1 MRVLTVLALFALAPV
16 LSAADPPPAAS
27 KSKARA
33 EAAAALALAASC
45 DCPAGDQK
53 CGRVVA
59 DVLARVS
66 AEIDAEARRPAVAP
80 PPREKVEPKV
90 EPVAVL
96 PQLPATFTDA
106 AGCTWTE
113 TFPGSGAYTRTSCP
127 LRR

>member
-1 MRVLTVLALFALAPV
+1 MRTTVLALLLIAPT
-16 LSAADPPPAAS
+16 LSAADPPPAAAPDRV
-27 KSKARA
+27 KARA

-66 AEIDAEARRPAVAP
+66 AEIDAESRRPAVAP
-80 PPREKVEPKV
+80 MPREKVEP
-90 EPVAVL
+90 VAALV
-96 PQLPATFTDA
+96 PATFTDS
-106 AGCTWTE
+106 AGCIWTE
-113 TFPGSGAYTRTSCP
+113 TAPGSGTYTRTSCP

>member
-1 MRVLTVLALFALAPV
+1 MRVLTVLALLVIAPV
-16 LSAADPPPAAS
+16 LSAADPPPVA

-45 DCPAGDQK
+45 DCPAGDQR

-66 AEIDAEARRPAVAP
+66 AEIDAEQRHPTVAP

-113 TFPGSGAYTRTSCP
+113 TAPGSGTYTRTSCP